1 MQGEDGRWRP
11 RRARPRFTIGMLR
24 DGDAAVTE
32 AERDFPDEEFAAR
45 RAKLGAAMAAAGLD
59 GLVVS
64 TPENIFY
71 LTGLDHQG
79 FFALH
84 LLIVRA
90 AGEMTLIARAM
101 ERITVEDQVS
111 GARFVGY
118 ADNEDPAEVAAAVL
132 RDSGLAQARIG
143 IEKHSL
149 FFPPRA
155 YEALLAGTPEATWLD
170 ASVLI
175 DELRM
180 IKSPREIA
188 YTRQAAAV
196 TDAMLQA
203 AIATATAGVNERE
216 VAAEVHRAMI
226 LAGGDPPGFGPFI
239 RPTPRLGQEHTTWQ
253 DRQLVAGE
261 ALLLELSGCV
271 SRYHA
276 PAGRFLFIGRRP
288 LGALEIERV
297 CLEAFDRVVEALRPE
312 ATAADVYRAWQS
324 RVDQAGLSHYRRHHC
339 GYLVGLGFPPSWT
352 GGSMVVGLRHDSDLV
367 LRQGMVFHLLSWLMG
382 TGRGDYFVSNTALLT
397 DAGCEVLTE
406 ARQASQMV

>member
-1 MQGEDGRWRP
+1 MTEMD
-11 RRARPRFTIGMLR
+11 RA
-24 DGDAAVTE
+24 
-32 AERDFPDEEFAAR
+32 FPEEEFATR
-45 RAKLGAAMAAAGLD
+45 REKLGAAMAAAGLD

-84 LLIVRA
+84 LLIVTA

-101 ERITVEDQVS
+101 ERVTVEDQVS

-118 ADNEDPAEVAAAVL
+118 ADNEDPARVACTAL
-132 RDSGLAQARIG
+132 QDSDLARGRIG
-143 IEKHSL
+143 VEKHSL

-155 YEALLAGTPEATWLD
+155 CEALLAGTPEATWLD
-170 ASVLI
+170 ASRLI

-180 IKSPREIA
+180 IKSPLEIA

-203 AIATATAGVNERE
+203 AIATAAPGVNERE
-216 VAAEVHRAMI
+216 VAAEIHRAMI
-226 LAGGDPPGFGPFI
+226 LAGGDTPGFGPFI

-253 DRQLVAGE
+253 DRKLVAGE

-288 LGALEIERV
+288 AGAREIEQV
-297 CLEAFDRVVEALRPE
+297 CLEAFDRVVEAIVPGV
-312 ATAADVYRAWQS
+312 TAAEVYRAWQS
-324 RVDQAGLSHYRRHHC
+324 RVDEAGLSHYRRHHC
-339 GYLVGLGFPPSWT
+339 GYVVGLGFPPSWT
-352 GGSMVVGLRHDSDLV
+352 GGSMVMGLRHDSNLV
-367 LRQGMVFHLLSWLMG
+367 LRPGMVFHLLSWLMG
-382 TGRGDYFVSNTALLT
+382 SGRGDYFVSNTAVLT
-397 DAGCEVLTE
+397 DAGCEILTKTPRH
-406 ARQASQMV
+406 A

>member
-1 MQGEDGRWRP
+1 MTEMD
-11 RRARPRFTIGMLR
+11 RA
-24 DGDAAVTE
+24 
-32 AERDFPDEEFAAR
+32 FPEEEFATR
-45 RAKLGAAMAAAGLD
+45 REKLGAAMAAAGLD

-84 LLIVRA
+84 LLIVTA
-90 AGEMTLIARAM
+90 AGEMTLIVRAM
-101 ERITVEDQVS
+101 ERVTVEDQVS

-118 ADNEDPAEVAAAVL
+118 ADNEDPARVACTAL
-132 RDSGLAQARIG
+132 QDSDLARGRIG
-143 IEKHSL
+143 VEKHSL

-155 YEALLAGTPEATWLD
+155 CEALLAGTPEATWLD
-170 ASVLI
+170 ASRLI

-180 IKSPREIA
+180 IKSPLEIA

-203 AIATATAGVNERE
+203 AIATAAPGVNERE
-216 VAAEVHRAMI
+216 VAAEIHRAMI
-226 LAGGDPPGFGPFI
+226 LAGGDTPGFGPFI

-253 DRQLVAGE
+253 DRKLVAGE

-288 LGALEIERV
+288 AGTREIEQV
-297 CLEAFDRVVEALRPE
+297 CLEAFDRVVEAIVPGV
-312 ATAADVYRAWQS
+312 TAAEVYRAWQS
-324 RVDQAGLSHYRRHHC
+324 RVDEAGLSHYRRHHC
-339 GYLVGLGFPPSWT
+339 GYVVGLGFPPSWT
-352 GGSMVVGLRHDSDLV
+352 GGSMVMGLRHDSNLV
-367 LRQGMVFHLLSWLMG
+367 LRPGMVFHLLSWLMG
-382 TGRGDYFVSNTALLT
+382 SGRGDYFVSNTAVLT
-397 DAGCEVLTE
+397 DAGCEVLTKTPRH
-406 ARQASQMV
+406 AQVV

>member
-1 MQGEDGRWRP
+1 MD
-11 RRARPRFTIGMLR
+11 RA
-24 DGDAAVTE
+24 
-32 AERDFPDEEFAAR
+32 FPEEEFATR
-45 RAKLGAAMAAAGLD
+45 RKKLGAAMAAAGLD

-84 LLIVRA
+84 LLIVTA
-90 AGEMTLIARAM
+90 AGEMTLIVRAM
-101 ERITVEDQVS
+101 ERVTVEDQVS

-118 ADNEDPAEVAAAVL
+118 ADNEDPARVACTAL
-132 RDSGLAQARIG
+132 QDSDLARGRIG
-143 IEKHSL
+143 VEKHSL

-155 YEALLAGTPEATWLD
+155 CEALLDG
-170 ASVLI
+170 SRLI

-180 IKSPREIA
+180 IKSPLEIA

-203 AIATATAGVNERE
+203 AIATAAPGVNERE
-216 VAAEVHRAMI
+216 VAAEIHRAMI
-226 LAGGDPPGFGPFI
+226 LAGGDTPGFGPFI

-253 DRQLVAGE
+253 DRKLVAGE

-288 LGALEIERV
+288 AGTREIEQV
-297 CLEAFDRVVEALRPE
+297 CLEAFDRVVEAIVPGV
-312 ATAADVYRAWQS
+312 TAAEVYRAWQS
-324 RVDQAGLSHYRRHHC
+324 RVDEAGLSHYRRHHC
-339 GYLVGLGFPPSWT
+339 GYVVGLGFPPSWT
-352 GGSMVVGLRHDSDLV
+352 GGSMVMGLRHDSNLV
-367 LRQGMVFHLLSWLMG
+367 LRPGMVFHLLSWLMG
-382 TGRGDYFVSNTALLT
+382 SGRGDYFVSNTAVLT
-397 DAGCEVLTE
+397 DAGCEILTKTPRH
-406 ARQASQMV
+406 AQVV